1 MFLKLEEV
9 AEERQTVVRCGGV
22 NRVSVLPVATSALQG
37 LWFWRDLPEMQGAGD
52 VWACI
57 VMRRLTLMP
66 LLVSPVSQLVHPI
79 STVCCLLF
87 LMLVESV

>member
-22 NRVSVLPVATSALQG
+22 NRVSVLPVATSVLEG
-37 LWFWRDLPEMQGAGD
+37 SWFWRDLPEMQGAGD

-57 VMRRLTLMP
+57 VMKRLTLMP

-79 STVCCLLF
+79 SIVCRLLF
-87 LMLVESV
+87 LMLVASV